1 MPGHNP
7 YAPTQASLKSAEIA
21 PAAGGLWRDDNRL
34 IMAHGATFP
43 HRCVKCN
50 EPSQPPHKVR
60 KVYWHHPAIYI
71 LVFGYAIL
79 YIIVALIVRR
89 SAEINPGLCEEH
101 QQKRVLWIAIGWLGS
116 FGSFIAVLVLS
127 RVLKIDSA
135 LAPILAVLCF
145 FFFAILGIV
154 KARVLYP
161 KRIDDRYATP
171 PGGGRAVPGEP
182 ADFPAAVSGAEVQII
197 PARFTAL

>member
-1 MPGHNP
+1 MSGHNP
-7 YAPTQASLKSAEIA
+7 YAPTQASLQSAESV

-34 IMAHGATFP
+34 IVAHGATFP

-50 EPSQPPHKVR
+50 EPSEAPQKPR

-89 SAEINPGLCEEH
+89 SAEINPGLCAEH
-101 QQKRVLWIAIGWLGS
+101 RERRALWIAIGWLGS
-116 FGSFIAVLVLS
+116 FGGAIAAIVLAQL
-127 RVLKIDSA
+127 LNLDGGLGAA
-135 LAPILAVLCF
+135 LAILVF

-161 KRIDDRYATP
+161 KRIDDRYARLM
-171 PGGGRAVPGEP
+171 G
-182 ADFPAAVSGAEVQII
+182 ADE
-197 PARFTAL
+197 RFLASLPQFMAL

>member
-1 MPGHNP
+1 MSGHNP
-7 YAPTQASLKSAEIA
+7 YAPTQASLKSVENV
-21 PAAGGLWRDDNRL
+21 PAAGGLWRDDDKL
-34 IMAHGATFP
+34 IVAHGATFP

-89 SAEINPGLCEEH
+89 SAQINPGLCEEH
-101 QQKRVLWIAIGWLGS
+101 RQKRTLWIAIGWLGS
-116 FGSFIAVLVLS
+116 FAAAVAAIVVAHLLNFDAGLGPALAIALFFLVAVLAM
-127 RVLKIDSA
+127 I
-135 LAPILAVLCF
+135 
-145 FFFAILGIV
+145 

-161 KRIDDRYATP
+161 KRIDDNYARLL
-171 PGGGRAVPGEP
+171 G
-182 ADFPAAVSGAEVQII
+182 ADQ
-197 PARFTAL
+197 RFLASLPQFRGF